1 MSLENQVTRVS
12 QGAKDTLK
20 ALINMMGGNITDELI
35 DQYPAIASQLL
46 PPTGITGNT
55 VTVTAKEQ
63 LDAGNMIIILQNGD
77 GYDAYKATT
86 KDVATSN
93 FWLGIA
99 KDTVLAD
106 ATADVISIA
115 YMETS
120 SNFVVEQNKGSKQK
134 FWVGTEAEYKAI
146 ETKDQNTLYILTDEE
161 GSAPSYVTQ
170 EEFTTL
176 SQAVD
181 NKADAPFKPAGKY
194 YLTFSSP
201 NSFTLA
207 VGDAT
212 KHWDGTLEYFTSDK
226 AWTTWDG
233 TATLSSVDND
243 GEYVLYLRGTGNT
256 KIGYYDENVDDY
268 IPWVINGTDVRCDGN
283 IETLLD
289 YASAGAGQPPTMAE
303 DCFGGLFMGC
313 TVLTRAPALPATTL
327 ELNCYNSMFCG
338 CTSLTQVPVLPATTL
353 VPYCYQYMFCG
364 CTSLTQVPVLPATTL
379 VPYCYQ
385 YMFCDCTSLTQAPA
399 LPATTLATYCYAS
412 MFSGCTSLTQAPALP
427 ATTLAEHCYRN
438 MFRDC
443 TGLTQVPALPAT
455 TLELN
460 CYNSMFHGC
469 TGLKLSSIQTG
480 EYTREYR
487 IPITGTGTT
496 ASSAFIS
503 MFASTGGTFTEAP
516 EINTTYYL
524 STDNMVVR
532 ETEIATLNGYVGSM
546 IDDVAQTLQNKADLD
561 ESGKVPSD
569 QLPEMN
575 YAPASHAAQHASGGT
590 DPITP
595 ASIGAAASN
604 HTHTPASIGAAQ
616 TVTLTCTVPVSWTAS
631 GSYYYQQVSVSG
643 MLASDNPVADILPG
657 SDNDANKLYAEAWGK
672 VQSIDTL
679 AGAVGIWCTEA
690 PTVAFPVQFKVVR

>member
-120 SNFVVEQNKGSKQK
+120 SNFVVEQNKGSQQK

-212 KHWDGTLEYFTSDK
+212 KHWDGTLEYFASNRT
-226 AWTTWDG
+226 WTTWDG
-233 TATLSSVDND
+233 TTTLSSVNND
-243 GEYVLYLRGTGNT
+243 GDNVLYLRGTGNT
-256 KIGYYDENVDDY
+256 VITGDNSNYK
-268 IPWVINGTDVRCDGN
+268 WVLTGSDISCIGN
-283 IETLLD
+283 IENLLD
-289 YASAGAGQPPTMAE
+289 YATVESGSHPTMA
-303 DCFGGLFMGC
+303 DYCYQDMFYNC
-313 TVLTRAPALPATTL
+313 TSLTKAPALPATTL
-327 ELNCYNSMFCG
+327 ASYCYFGMFYG
-338 CTSLTQVPVLPATTL
+338 CT
-353 VPYCYQYMFCG
+353 G
-364 CTSLTQVPVLPATTL
+364 
-379 VPYCYQ
+379 
-385 YMFCDCTSLTQAPA
+385 LTQAPA
-399 LPATTLATYCYAS
+399 LPATTLADNCYNG
-412 MFSGCTSLTQAPALP
+412 MFANCTSITQAPALP
-427 ATTLAEHCYRN
+427 ATILQSGCYIG
-438 MFRDC
+438 MFVGC
-443 TGLTQVPALPAT
+443 IGLTTAPTLPAT
-455 TLELN
+455 ETAPL
-460 CYNSMFHGC
+460 CYYRMFSGC
-469 TGLKLSSIQTG
+469 TNLTTAPMLPATILEDSCYSMMFDNCTSLTAIPELPATALGDRSYEHMFAGCTKLKFSETQTN
-480 EYTREYR
+480 EYTQIYR
-487 IPITGTGTT
+487 IPTSGDGTT
-496 ASSAFIS
+496 GDRSFTD
-503 MFASTGGTFTEAP
+503 MFTSTGGTFTGTP
-516 EINTTYYL
+516 EINTIYYL
-524 STDNMVVR
+524 SSDNMVVR

-575 YAPASHAAQHASGGT
+575 YAPAFHAAQHASGGT